1 MGSRRKFS
9 KEFKLEVVQQ
19 VGVRSAAEICR
30 EYDIQQNLL
39 SRWKKEY
46 ESSPADAF
54 QGSGKLWKEESK
66 LAYSQ
71 RLLGQAYMEIDFL
84 KKSLESLRQLHM
96 EEQRKRRLIK

>member
-54 QGSGKLWKEESK
+54 QGSGKLWKEEAK
-66 LAYSQ
+66 LAHSQ

-84 KKSLESLRQLHM
+84 KKSLENLRRLHL
-96 EEQRKRRLIK
+96 EEQRKRRFTK